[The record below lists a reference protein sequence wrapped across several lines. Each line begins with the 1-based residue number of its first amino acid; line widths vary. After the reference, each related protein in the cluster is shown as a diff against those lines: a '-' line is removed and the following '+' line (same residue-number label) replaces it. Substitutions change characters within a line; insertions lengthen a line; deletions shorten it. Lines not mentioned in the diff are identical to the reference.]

1 MKTKK
6 PIPLII
12 FLLLASLTIASCSE
26 NSNNS
31 SGEENTAPTPNKSEL
46 EDEVWHMEELYW
58 EYAQNNDTVTYR
70 TLWHEDFMGYPG
82 FAEEVADISRIG
94 IWIPELHKDPDL
106 KFSYTLRKKGS
117 NAIGDVVMVFYDTDY
132 FWKNNQNEIVRR
144 QTFKFTHTWKK
155 VDEKWLILGGM
166 AALKNQDVLV
176 D

>member
-1 MKTKK
+1 MKTKNS
-6 PIPLII
+6 ILLLV
-12 FLLLASLTIASCSE
+12 FALLASLIIAGCGE
-26 NSNNS
+26 NRNNS
-31 SGEENTAPTPNKSEL
+31 SEVEKTGPAVSKTEL
-46 EDEVWHMEELYW
+46 KDEVWHMEDLYW

-70 TLWHEDFMGYPG
+70 TLWHKDFMGYPG

-94 IWIPELHKDPDL
+94 KWIPELHKDPDL
-106 KFSYTLRKKGS
+106 KYSYTLRKKGS

-155 VDEKWLILGGM
+155 VDGNWLILGGM